1 MKTVIAILAVFLFIM
16 GYRIYVILRD
26 GPPSRTTPK
35 RASDDENVI
44 NDPGMFWHPL
54 NRSHDD

>member
-26 GPPSRTTPK
+26 GPPQKTNPRPP
-35 RASDDENVI
+35 SDDENI
-44 NDPGMFWHPL
+44 IHDPGMFWHPL

>member
-26 GPPSRTTPK
+26 GPPSRTKPK
-35 RASDDENVI
+35 RASDDENVNKTI
-44 NDPGMFWHPL
+44 QISIILDC
-54 NRSHDD
+54 